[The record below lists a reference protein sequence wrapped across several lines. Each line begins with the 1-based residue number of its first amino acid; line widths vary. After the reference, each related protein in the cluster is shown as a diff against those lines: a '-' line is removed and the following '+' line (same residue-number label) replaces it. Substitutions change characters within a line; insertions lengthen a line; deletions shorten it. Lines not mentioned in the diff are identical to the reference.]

1 MSASGIGLQWGDPRL
16 SITTTRKIDPRHAY
30 IAKRLKDAIGA
41 ARERIS
47 VNALP
52 LPATPIAGVGG
63 HSGPQGSRRNCCRV
77 AAARCGGE
85 EDDVALGS
93 GF

>member
-1 MSASGIGLQWGDPRL
+1 MAGRIRSGGLQTRGAPVGESSDKMSASGMGLQWGDPRL

-47 VNALP
+47 VNATP
-52 LPATPIAGVGG
+52 LPATPNSLVG
-63 HSGPQGSRRNCCRV
+63 HSGPRV
-77 AAARCGGE
+77 P
-85 EDDVALGS
+85 
-93 GF
+93 

>member
-1 MSASGIGLQWGDPRL
+1 MSASGMGLQWGDPRL

-47 VNALP
+47 VNAAP
-52 LPATPIAGVGG
+52 LPATPNSLEGRTLGPESPKEAGDADAG
-63 HSGPQGSRRNCCRV
+63 
-77 AAARCGGE
+77 
-85 EDDVALGS
+85 
-93 GF
+93 